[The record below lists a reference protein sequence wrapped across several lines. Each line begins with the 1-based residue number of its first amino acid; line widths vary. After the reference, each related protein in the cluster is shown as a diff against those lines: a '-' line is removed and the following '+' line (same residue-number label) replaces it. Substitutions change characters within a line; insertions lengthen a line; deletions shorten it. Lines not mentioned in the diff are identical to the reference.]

1 MRIRTFEDEAA
12 ECRRQAISFTN
23 KPEAAFLLQLAS
35 SFEALATYK
44 RSEPQDCHVEPR
56 STLVP

>member
-35 SFEALATYK
+35 SFEALATD
-44 RSEPQDCHVEPR
+44 RRGGFRDRPR
-56 STLVP
+56 A